1 MEKTIKFIH
10 IADVHLDA
18 WREKELK
25 RLNFLAFK
33 KVVDEAI
40 SRKVDFLLISGDV
53 LHVSMPSIDA
63 IRFLT
68 RELNKLKKN
77 NIDVFAIPGSHDLNS
92 AETSFLYVLEDA
104 DLLKITSNM
113 IIENDSLVLLPTVY
127 KDEVVIYGMLG
138 RAGSLEKEY
147 YKRIKKLKDWEQHKD
162 KFKIFQMHI
171 GVNEIMPKEMQIPQN
186 IPLNTLP
193 KGFDYYASGHI
204 HKTIIKEIRTLD
216 KQGHIVYPGPVYTD
230 NFQELQEMKGR
241 SNYVYV
247 ETIFDGKEW
256 KTNIKH
262 ESFVLKEVI
271 YKEINVNGL
280 TPKQVEEKT
289 LNIINND
296 NVSDRIVLIKYLG
309 NVDGL
314 VSNIDFKKLKEEI
327 TQKGAYIVKINTSHL
342 SSKFDDSSV
351 YVESRSDI
359 KEIETRFLNEIVESA
374 KGKYSFDV
382 EKVTTLLFNNLSEI
396 KEENE
401 TSSTYESRV
410 VGKTFSKIENLIQKE
425 VGNK

>member
-1 MEKTIKFIH
+1 MEKSIKFIH

-33 KVVDEAI
+33 RVVDEAI
-40 SRKVDFLLISGDV
+40 SREVDFLLMSGDI

-68 RELNKLKKN
+68 RELNKLKKH
-77 NIDVFAIPGSHDLNS
+77 NIEVFAIPGSHDLNS
-92 AETSFLYVLEDA
+92 AESSFLYVLEDA

-113 IIENDSLVLLPTVY
+113 KIENDSLVLLPTIY
-127 KDEVVIYGMLG
+127 KDDVVIYGMLG

-147 YKRIKKLKDWEQHKD
+147 YKRIKDLKDWEQHKD

-186 IPLNTLP
+186 IPLNILP

-204 HKTIIKEIRTLD
+204 HKTIIKEVRTLN
-216 KQGHIVYPGPVYTD
+216 KRGYICYPGPVYTD
-230 NFQELQEMKGR
+230 NFQELQEMRGR
-241 SNYVYV
+241 SNYLYV
-247 ETIFDGKEW
+247 EAIFDGKEW
-256 KTNIKH
+256 KTSIHHKT
-262 ESFVLKEVI
+262 FVLRDVI
-271 YKEINVNGL
+271 YEEINVNGL

-289 LNIINND
+289 LNMINNN
-296 NVSDRIVLIKYLG
+296 NVDDKIVLVKYVG
-309 NVDGL
+309 SVDGL
-314 VSNIDFKKLKEEI
+314 ISNIDFKKLKEEI
-327 TQKGAYIVKINTSHL
+327 TKKGAYIVKINTSHL
-342 SSKFDDSSV
+342 SSKFDDSSIFI
-351 YVESRSDI
+351 ENRSDI
-359 KEIETRFLNEIVESA
+359 KEIETKFLNEIIESA
-374 KGKYSFDV
+374 KDKYSFDV
-382 EKVTTLLFNNLSEI
+382 ERVTTLLFNNLSEI

-410 VGKTFSKIENLIQKE
+410 VGKTFSKIENLMQKE
-425 VGNK
+425 VDNR